1 MDIPDPGS
9 DTVRSQRPP
18 RVLRCSCTHSPEA
31 DACVEVFLCCLVS
44 TITHR
49 VSIPP
54 SCPHGCHHQIADHP
68 DQALTV
74 GESLARLQAEE
85 KNSKNPLH
93 IRLLALEIFT
103 LVYGPR
109 FDHWVST
116 SPEDEAR
123 LVGTLGNAFRTPNHT
138 PKTAIPSSHGQRRA
152 RGRLP
157 RVLEGRTE
165 SLFILCPPHQASLR
179 RPVLYI
185 VTTIHVEV
193 CPWLRAAS
201 PSSTDIENNPSGN
214 RASHPLEKIYNRHRA
229 APPVIRC
236 IWLTRDSWRLLH
248 FWGDAERE
256 PLELIKVSMGPGR
269 SPFDEYLRITEL
281 MTPIVGYHPK
291 PRPVVAE
298 LRLLSL
304 PGRLSFSL
312 TAVFP

>member
-1 MDIPDPGS
+1 M
-9 DTVRSQRPP
+9 
-18 RVLRCSCTHSPEA
+18 
-31 DACVEVFLCCLVS
+31 
-44 TITHR
+44 
-49 VSIPP
+49 
-54 SCPHGCHHQIADHP
+54 
-68 DQALTV
+68 
-74 GESLARLQAEE
+74 
-85 KNSKNPLH
+85 
-93 IRLLALEIFT
+93 
-103 LVYGPR
+103 
-109 FDHWVST
+109 
-116 SPEDEAR
+116 
-123 LVGTLGNAFRTPNHT
+123 
-138 PKTAIPSSHGQRRA
+138 
-152 RGRLP
+152 
-157 RVLEGRTE
+157 LEGRTE

-312 TAVFP
+312 TAVFPSKK